1 MPAFRPHQTATS
13 DGPWDGPANKVRVR
27 SGEDRT
33 YYGKIYAWY
42 DPEGDEGV
50 KETYKFIHH
59 EVGEDGRPGPANLTA
74 CSTGI
79 GVLNGGRGG
88 TTIPAADRK
97 GVWKHLA
104 KHLKDAGKEA
114 PPLKSEEEQEQPL
127 WLRSLQD
134 TPWALLPAKLEEIQL
149 FVERY
154 LREDKPLA
162 AALSERGRR
171 REPEGYQVVDG
182 VAVLQ
187 VYGML
192 GKRMNLL
199 MDFSGGT
206 STEILAQQLRQAL
219 DDPKV
224 GAVLLDIES
233 PGGSV
238 DGVKEVADLI
248 YSSRQTKP
256 IVAFANDLMAS
267 GAYWLGS
274 AADRVVATETGFVG
288 AIGVAMMHYDYSGRD
303 AQQGVKRTAIYA
315 GKYKRIASDEKP
327 LSEEGAAYLQGLVDY
342 LYGVFLEAVGRHR
355 GVSPETVH
363 LRMADG
369 RLFVGRQALEAGL
382 VDALGTFEAAL
393 ALARK
398 LGGERKMDLKLFKEK
413 HAEIYEAARRE
424 VTVGE
429 AAQWDLE
436 GAEALRA
443 EGREAERARVV
454 EIITAQGPEAIKL
467 QAVAEGWE
475 PKAAFK
481 AMLEHQ
487 ETEKAK
493 ALAELAQAAP
503 PPVGQEVERVTV
515 QGGDLPLEKRALQ
528 EWESQPQLAQEFGQ
542 FETYL
547 AFRRAEEAGLA
558 KVKK

>member
-97 GVWKHLA
+97 GVWEHLA

-114 PPLKSEEEQEQPL
+114 PPLKSEEKEQPL

-171 REPEGYQVVDG
+171 REPEVYQVVDG

-248 YSSRQTKP
+248 YSSRQVKP

-342 LYGVFLEAVGRHR
+342 LYGV
-355 GVSPETVH
+355 
-363 LRMADG
+363 
-369 RLFVGRQALEAGL
+369 
-382 VDALGTFEAAL
+382 
-393 ALARK
+393 
-398 LGGERKMDLKLFKEK
+398 
-413 HAEIYEAARRE
+413 
-424 VTVGE
+424 
-429 AAQWDLE
+429 
-436 GAEALRA
+436 
-443 EGREAERARVV
+443 
-454 EIITAQGPEAIKL
+454 
-467 QAVAEGWE
+467 
-475 PKAAFK
+475 
-481 AMLEHQ
+481 
-487 ETEKAK
+487 
-493 ALAELAQAAP
+493 
-503 PPVGQEVERVTV
+503 
-515 QGGDLPLEKRALQ
+515 
-528 EWESQPQLAQEFGQ
+528 
-542 FETYL
+542 
-547 AFRRAEEAGLA
+547 
-558 KVKK
+558 